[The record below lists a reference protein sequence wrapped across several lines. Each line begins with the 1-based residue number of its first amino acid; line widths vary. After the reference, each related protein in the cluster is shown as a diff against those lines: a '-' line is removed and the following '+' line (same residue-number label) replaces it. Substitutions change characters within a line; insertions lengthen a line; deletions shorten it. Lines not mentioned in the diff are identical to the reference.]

1 MNEAKVICLT
11 PIKNEAWI
19 LDKFL
24 SAASLWADHII
35 IADQMSDDGSRE
47 IALKY
52 EKVILVNNDSTEF
65 NEPERQKLLI
75 NEARKIAGKK
85 LLIALDADEFI
96 SGNAFSCSEWELM
109 LAADTGT
116 VFKFKWP
123 FIDKSFKKYW
133 AGTKANMPF
142 AYMDDGAEHIGKK
155 IHSTRIPFPDSAQVK
170 EINDFVI
177 MHYQFTDWK
186 RMESKHRWYQCF
198 ERIQFPEKSPIE
210 IFRRYNHMYQIN
222 EKDKTDIPNS
232 WFNYYLLKNIQVSN
246 IGISERYYWDGEV
259 EKFIEL
265 HGKKFFKYID
275 LENNSNI
282 LLRYLR
288 RTRTFK
294 YGILE
299 RAIVKF
305 IQVLK

>member
-1 MNEAKVICLT
+1 MNKAKVICLT

-52 EKVILVNNDSTEF
+52 GKVVLVDNKSAEF

-75 NEARKIAGKK
+75 DEARKITGEK

-96 SGNAFSCSEWELM
+96 SGNAFSSNAWERM
-109 LAADTGT
+109 LTASRGT

-123 FIDKSFKKYW
+123 FIDSDFKKYW
-133 AGTKANMPF
+133 GGDEAKMPF
-142 AYMDDGAEHIGKK
+142 AYMDDGAEHLGKK
-155 IHSTRIPFPDSAQVK
+155 IHSTRIPFPKAARIEK
-170 EINDFVI
+170 INDFVI

-198 ERIQFPEKSPIE
+198 ERIQSPEKSSIE
-210 IFRRYNHMYQIN
+210 IFRQYNHMYRVQDL
-222 EKDKTDIPNS
+222 DKCDIPQE
-232 WFNYYLLKNIQVSN
+232 WFTYYLKHDVSIKTINIT
-246 IGISERYYWDGEV
+246 GTYYWDKEV
-259 EKFIEL
+259 ANFIKTYDK
-265 HGKKFFKYID
+265 GYFKHID
-275 LENNSNI
+275 LPQNNTL

-288 RTRTFK
+288 MTRALQYSLT
-294 YGILE
+294 E
-299 RAIVKF
+299 RIISKF
-305 IQVLK
+305 IKLLK